1 MSKILETNTDTGN
14 PLSHFV
20 KTDDGKYYYV
30 DSCWS
35 GSFPIGNGYET
46 MAIPCNKNLHISP
59 KNWQSPEYVET
70 YGSEKEMA
78 ERHEWIIRNLESCL
92 AIYD

>member
-1 MSKILETNTDTGN
+1 MSKILKTNPDTDN

-30 DSCWS
+30 DSRWC
-35 GSFPIGNGYET
+35 GMPYGNGHET
-46 MAIPCNKNLHISP
+46 MAFLCNKNMHISP
-59 KNWQSPEYVET
+59 KNWCNPEYVET
-70 YGSEKEMA
+70 YATEEQMA

-92 AIYD
+92 AVYH